1 MRSLIY
7 QQECPNDPETLILVE
22 DHIRA
27 HLSSVVSVDDDEEL
41 YAQDVFIR
49 LRPISDT
56 MMLVQGELAMG
67 LEPVAPY
74 LMNSRTVAVTPSTL
88 AARIREGLDA
98 HGVPWRIQD
107 GASNRGNGQS
117 WGSLE
122 GMIVHHTATA
132 LGRAPAILW
141 QGRPGLSGPLCNS
154 AGEPDGTVVF
164 VANYPA
170 NHAGAS
176 GGRGTAPLPATRTF
190 NKRVWGH
197 EIVYPGTSPMTGAQ
211 YRSAVI
217 LGKVVA
223 DIVGGD
229 NNRIRAHAETSIT
242 GKWDPGYASGR
253 TIDMAAFRNAA
264 RLLTG
269 IDMSLTAEERIVLD
283 LIYTQ
288 LAGHGSKPGEFK
300 GWPTWKDGD
309 GPAMTLVDYMRK
321 TNVDLAQLKRL
332 IDAQS
337 ATIARQV
344 VTQLTPLIRDAVKA
358 AVDERMK

>member
-7 QQECPNDPETLILVE
+7 EQDCPRNSDALLLVE
-22 DHIRA
+22 DHVRA
-27 HLSSVVSVDDDEEL
+27 HISSVVSLDDDEKM
-41 YAQDVFIR
+41 YYNDVMIA
-49 LRPISDT
+49 LIPKGD
-56 MMLVQGELAMG
+56 MLLVRGVLPMG

-74 LMNSRTVAVTPSTL
+74 LGNARQANVNPSTL
-88 AARIREGLDA
+88 ASRIQKGLSEA
-98 HGVPWRIQD
+98 GVPWRVHD
-107 GASNRGNGQS
+107 GASRRGNGQQ

-122 GMIVHHTATA
+122 GIIVHHTATA
-132 LGRAPAILW
+132 SGRAPSVLW
-141 QGRPGLSGPLCNS
+141 QGRIGLSGPLCNS

-217 LGKVVA
+217 LSKVVA
-223 DIVGGD
+223 DIVGAGVD
-229 NNRIRAHAETSIT
+229 RIKAHAETSIT
-242 GKWDPGYASGR
+242 GKWDPGYAPGR
-253 TIDMAAFRNAA
+253 TIDMTAFRNAA
-264 RLLTG
+264 RTLTG
-269 IDMSLTAEERIVLD
+269 IDMSLTPEERILLD

-300 GWPTWKDGD
+300 GWPTWPGGD
-309 GPAMTLVDYMRK
+309 GTPMTLVDYMRK
-321 TNVDLAQLKRL
+321 TNVDLAQVKRL
-332 IDAQS
+332 LADQS